1 MVAYRAGPAARGRC
15 LRPSIGPMPSAPRA
29 TIVDP
34 MTVVLAIAVL
44 LLVGVVLYLL
54 LGRQEEP
61 VAEPDLGPAIQE
73 ATQNVA
79 SQMMSNLL
87 RANEEARKVD
97 VANAAAALDRRQG
110 EIDKSQL
117 EIRQLADRIAKGQE
131 KIEHEVRR
139 RGEVDLQTRTLLEQV
154 GQTVGNLNSETA
166 GLKKALRQPQTRGQW
181 GEMQLRRCIEIAGMT
196 EHVDFELQETLRTEE
211 GQLRP
216 DARFML
222 PEGRS
227 FVADSKVSFEAFLDA
242 QEAEDESTRQIHL
255 ARLARQAR
263 EHVRSLSTKDYQGQ
277 FKAGEVPDL
286 VICFMPNEPAM
297 HAALAADPELFEYA
311 LERNVL
317 LVGPTSLIGLLR
329 TMELGWRQE
338 RMVAEAAEIAEAAK
352 TLHGRFSRFLGEF
365 ERVGKGLT
373 TAAGAYDKAV
383 GSMEARLLPSLR
395 KVEGMG
401 VAPGKEIEPPE
412 PTQITVRQISAPE
425 LREASAPETGPAGE
439 RDAA

>member
-1 MVAYRAGPAARGRC
+1 M
-15 LRPSIGPMPSAPRA
+15 
-29 TIVDP
+29 TI
-34 MTVVLAIAVL
+34 VLAIAVL
-44 LLVGVVLYLL
+44 LLVAAVLYLA
-54 LGRQEEP
+54 LGREEEP
-61 VAEPDLGPAIQE
+61 AAEPDLGPAIQE

-87 RANEEARKVD
+87 QANEEARKVD
-97 VANAAAALDRRQG
+97 VANAAAALDKRQG
-110 EIDKSQL
+110 EIDRRQVEMK
-117 EIRQLADRIAKGQE
+117 QLADRIAQGQE
-131 KIEHEVRR
+131 KIEAEVRK

-196 EHVDFELQETLRTEE
+196 EHVDFELQETLRTED

-216 DARFML
+216 DVRFLL

-227 FVADSKVSFEAFLDA
+227 FVADAKVSFDAFLDA
-242 QEAEDESTRQIHL
+242 QEAEDESSRLIHL
-255 ARLARQAR
+255 SRLARQAR

-277 FKAGEVPDL
+277 FKAGQMPDL

-297 HAALAADPELFEYA
+297 HAALAADPDLFEYA

-338 RMVAEAAEIAEAAK
+338 RMVAEAAEIAEAAG
-352 TLHGRFSRFLGEF
+352 TLHARFSRFLGEF

-425 LREASAPETGPAGE
+425 LREGTVDNEPSGE

>member
-1 MVAYRAGPAARGRC
+1 
-15 LRPSIGPMPSAPRA
+15 
-29 TIVDP
+29 

-44 LLVGVVLYLL
+44 ALVAALLYVTF
-54 LGRQEEP
+54 GRNQEQEP
-61 VAEPDLGPAIQE
+61 LPEPDLGPAIQQ
-73 ATQNVA
+73 ATSQVA

-87 RANEEARKVD
+87 QANEEARKVD
-97 VANAAAALDRRQG
+97 VANAEAALDKRQG
-110 EIDKSQL
+110 QIDKSQL
-117 EIRQLADRIAKGQE
+117 EMRQLADRIAKGQE

-196 EHVDFELQETLRTEE
+196 EHVDFELQETLRTDD

-227 FVADSKVSFEAFLDA
+227 FVADSKVSFDAFLDA
-242 QEAEDESTRQIHL
+242 QEAEDESTRQVHL

-297 HAALAADPELFEYA
+297 HAALAADPDLFEYA

-338 RMVAEAAEIAEAAK
+338 RMVAEAAEIAEAAG
-352 TLHGRFSRFLGEF
+352 TLHARFSRFLGEF

-425 LREASAPETGPAGE
+425 LREATAETGSTGE

>member
-1 MVAYRAGPAARGRC
+1 
-15 LRPSIGPMPSAPRA
+15 
-29 TIVDP
+29 
-34 MTVVLAIAVL
+34 
-44 LLVGVVLYLL
+44 
-54 LGRQEEP
+54 
-61 VAEPDLGPAIQE
+61 
-73 ATQNVA
+73 
-79 SQMMSNLL
+79 MMSNLL

-97 VANAAAALDRRQG
+97 VANAAAALDKRQG
-110 EIDKSQL
+110 EIDRRQIEMK
-117 EIRQLADRIAKGQE
+117 QLADRIAQGQE
-131 KIEHEVRR
+131 KIEAEVRK

-196 EHVDFELQETLRTEE
+196 EHVDFELQETLRTDD

-216 DARFML
+216 DARFLL

-227 FVADSKVSFEAFLDA
+227 FVADAKVSFDAFLDA
-242 QEAEDESTRQIHL
+242 QEAEDESSRLVHL

-277 FKAGEVPDL
+277 FKAGETPDL

-425 LREASAPETGPAGE
+425 LREATAEAEPAGE